1 MAIGIN
7 FILSG
12 QMVYFKPYFKY
23 MTKLLLISLLVC
35 ISFLPAWTQN
45 INDDCENAMDI
56 TSELFTYNE
65 FRMCTSMLGT
75 IHAGWGAKEDRFEKA
90 TVDGLH
96 YNSDYCN
103 GYTSTTTDAYPDLW
117 YKINNHNEGNALQQ
131 VYLTFSD
138 TIQIAVYFGRCEQLY
153 QSQCFTLTPLDSS
166 LFMGFQIEFV
176 PHEISDAMYIQVKMP
191 QHENSNFKMC
201 FSDIAMSDTY
211 FFQYGRPALTK
222 ESSEMIYGK
231 PGWTRFT
238 VSPGLARDDIIL
250 RSSEQVID
258 YEILD
263 ITGNV
268 QLTGLEKGY
277 KINQP
282 IENIP
287 GGFFILKARTEHG
300 VAIRRFWHG
309 HDW

>member
-1 MAIGIN
+1 M
-7 FILSG
+7 FICYL
-12 QMVYFKPYFKY
+12 Q
-23 MTKLLLISLLVC
+23 
-35 ISFLPAWTQN
+35 AWSQN

-56 TSELFTYNE
+56 TSQLFTYNE
-65 FRMCTSMLGT
+65 FRMCTSMMGT
-75 IHAGWGAKEDRFEKA
+75 IHAGWGDKDDRFDHA

-117 YKINNHNEGNALQQ
+117 YKITQHSEANTLQQ

-166 LFMGFQIEFV
+166 LFMGFQIEFI

-191 QHENSNFKMC
+191 QHENPNFKMC
-201 FSDIAMSDTY
+201 FSDIAPTDNY
-211 FFQYGRPALTK
+211 FFQYGRPAITR
-222 ESSEMIYGK
+222 ESSEMIYGT
-231 PGWTRFT
+231 PGWLRFT
-238 VSPGLARDDIIL
+238 VSPALARDDIIL
-250 RSSEQVID
+250 RSSEPVTD
-258 YEILD
+258 YEISD

-268 QLTGLEKGY
+268 KLSGSEKGY

-287 GGFFILKARTEHG
+287 GGFYVLKARTDHG
-300 VAIRRFWHG
+300 IAIRRFWHG
-309 HDW
+309 HNW